1 MGNYPAGM
9 AEDQPAAINN
19 MDGRTE
25 ERERGAFI
33 AKSPY
38 IGAKKSQISDF
49 RPAGIYLY
57 LESLKTQN
65 RPIRRTN
72 RPKNLNKEREVQS
85 RELHDMS
92 KTLNT
97 AKLLFDILDSITLKD
112 IKKYIKEYEA
122 QRSPSCLYH
131 AREGLILAERYIA
144 ARQAVENIREQDK
157 ADRAAILNGKAEIT
171 IEGENEN
178 HE

>member
-1 MGNYPAGM
+1 
-9 AEDQPAAINN
+9 
-19 MDGRTE
+19 
-25 ERERGAFI
+25 
-33 AKSPY
+33 
-38 IGAKKSQISDF
+38 
-49 RPAGIYLY
+49 
-57 LESLKTQN
+57 
-65 RPIRRTN
+65 
-72 RPKNLNKEREVQS
+72 
-85 RELHDMS
+85 MS
-92 KTLNT
+92 KPINIV
-97 AKLLFDILDSITLKD
+97 KLLFDLLDNIDTD
-112 IKKYIKEYEA
+112 EIKEYIKAYEA